1 VVAHSPRVTPA
12 SPPTAG
18 ALVLNLAAET
28 EQGWAEAVGRHL
40 PELLLDHA
48 HCEKKAAST
57 AINLVF
63 KYQWIPAL
71 MAPLSAHAREELEH
85 FELCLRA
92 LDERGWAFGPLE
104 PSPYA
109 ARLFRAVRHGE
120 PERLVDTLLVMSL
133 IEARSCERMKLLAE
147 SLPDPALAG
156 LYRSLLASEAR
167 HHTTFVDLAATIVGR
182 EAVKQRLPALAAHEA
197 EVLAELPRE
206 ARMHSRAP
214 A

>member
-1 VVAHSPRVTPA
+1 M
-12 SPPTAG
+12 
-18 ALVLNLAAET
+18 LNLASDT
-28 EQGWAEAVGRHL
+28 EPGWAAGVGRHL

-63 KYQWIPAL
+63 KYQWIPEL

-85 FELCLRA
+85 FELCLK
-92 LDERGWAFGPLE
+92 LLQERGWAFGPLE

-109 ARLFRAVRHGE
+109 SKLFTAVRHGE
-120 PERLVDTLLVMSL
+120 PERLADTLLIMSL

-147 SLPDPALAG
+147 ELPDLELAAF
-156 LYRSLLASEAR
+156 YRSLLASEAR
-167 HHTTFVDLAATIVGR
+167 HHTTFVDLAASRIGR
-182 EAVKQRLPALAAHEA
+182 DAVKQRLPELAAHEA
-197 EVLAELPRE
+197 AVLPTLPRE

-214 A
+214 

>member
-1 VVAHSPRVTPA
+1 
-12 SPPTAG
+12 
-18 ALVLNLAAET
+18 VLNLASDSEP
-28 EQGWAEAVGRHL
+28 GWAEGVARHL

-63 KYQWIPAL
+63 KYQFLPEL

-85 FELCLRA
+85 FEACLRE
-92 LDERGWAFGPLE
+92 LEKRGWAFGPLE

-109 ARLFRAVRHGE
+109 ARLFKAVRHGE
-120 PERLVDTLLVMSL
+120 PERLADTLLVMSL

-147 SLPDPALAG
+147 TLPDPELAAF
-156 LYRSLLASEAR
+156 YRSLLASEAR
-167 HHTTFVDLAATIVGR
+167 HHTTFVDLAASRVGR
-182 EAVKQRLPALAAHEA
+182 DEVRRRLPELAAHEA
-197 EVLAELPRE
+197 AVLADLPRE

-214 A
+214 